1 MKIYPFKLPIIMTDS
16 IFTQYGGVTGSSTAL
31 TRQAAYFIA
40 EQQLSTYLGTLLL
53 PTVITGTYDF
63 FNNPKGFIPTDYG
76 YVSKLLWLRVLD
88 TQEKELYVLSGTNSF
103 GAIHEDTFGYIYVE
117 NVGKICGWGYSSY
130 NGVYPGTTQP
140 FKFQFAYEAGL
151 PTGVGNQPSALIL
164 LTAAAQLVLN
174 ELEPVPAN
182 ETTGDAGVEE
192 FISLGYREYRKKW
205 KNTAFGS
212 SAKAVWIAHMAD
224 STFHKARRSVM
235 LGRI

>member
-1 MKIYPFKLPIIMTDS
+1 MKIYPFKLPIILTDS
-16 IFTQYGGVTGSSTAL
+16 IFTQYGGITGSSTSA
-31 TRQAAYFIA
+31 TRKAAYFIA

-63 FNNPKGFIPTDYG
+63 FGNPKGFIPTDYG

-117 NVGKICGWGYSSY
+117 NVGRLCGCLNSQGY
-130 NGVYPGTTQP
+130 YPGTKQE
-140 FKFQFAYEAGL
+140 FKFQYAYEAGL
-151 PTGVGNQPSALIL
+151 PTGVGDQPSALIL

-182 ETTGDAGVEE
+182 ESTGDVGVEE

-205 KNTAFGS
+205 KNTAFGA
-212 SAKAVWIAHMAD
+212 SAKSAWISHLAD